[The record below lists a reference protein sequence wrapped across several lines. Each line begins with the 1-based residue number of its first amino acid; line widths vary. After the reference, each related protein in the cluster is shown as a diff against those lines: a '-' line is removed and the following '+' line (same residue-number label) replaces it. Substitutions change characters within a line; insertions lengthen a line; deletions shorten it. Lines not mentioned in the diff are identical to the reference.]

1 MDKTKIKL
9 KDVRVIFWNPEDNGF
24 GTSITID
31 CTNPEVEKQIVAWVK
46 ENNIGKDNPGVA
58 NIKEYTPEDGD
69 TTKQFQFRTNDHTQ
83 IAGINGLSEDN
94 LGYGAVVD
102 LIAAAFTYNNKFTG
116 GQDRVGQ
123 SVSAIVVKQGSG
135 NGAGADLAE
144 LLAEAGEAGEAGG
157 EQESGEKNVS
167 SIPF

>member
-69 TTKQFQFRTNDHTQ
+69 TTKQFQFRINDHTQ
-83 IAGINGLSEDN
+83 IAGINGLGEDN

-102 LIAAAFTYNNKFTG
+102 LIATAFTYNNKFTG

-144 LLAEAGEAGEAGG
+144 LLAEAGEAGG